1 MGRDAISNRL
11 IELSDLRTTYRIV
24 LQYLICS
31 KHSVRDKQRSL
42 RDEIRVA
49 EEIVADTARII
60 SWNEDLGFR
69 SPDFEW
75 EGEEKYAE
83 ELVEHLQRCS
93 DTCMYVQKRSFV
105 LLRNANGPS

>member
-93 DTCMYVQKRSFV
+93 DTCMYVQK
-105 LLRNANGPS
+105 